1 MKPPINCIVFD
12 TEGRMISVRTWV
24 KVFFNPILR
33 FFGYQF
39 QSEVDSHNSVVYA
52 VHHFAKLKRPV
63 RNFIKQYRVA
73 LFDDW
78 GMITWDTNINKYK
91 TTFRK
96 GRK

>member
-1 MKPPINCIVFD
+1 
-12 TEGRMISVRTWV
+12 
-24 KVFFNPILR
+24 
-33 FFGYQF
+33 
-39 QSEVDSHNSVVYA
+39 VVYA